1 MVEMISGVTRVGN
14 RTYSPAD
21 GVVVLGDDVE
31 KRLIAA
37 GVAHRVYPVTET
49 ERGVMDDL
57 RGSDGVSDEGQVETL
72 PDTESVTEGAETPD
86 ATPETENDGAEAE
99 REQVDFYDRD
109 YLTVLTNAQLKEI
122 AEGMGIDTSAMR
134 RKADF
139 VEAILNR
146 QAADSGETADDEE
159 PPDLSA
165 EEPVS

>member
-49 ERGVMDDL
+49 ERGVTDDL
-57 RGSDGVSDEGQVETL
+57 RGSGGVSNQGQVETL

-86 ATPETENDGAEAE
+86 ATPETEYDGAEAE
-99 REQVDFYDRD
+99 REQADFYDANS
-109 YLTVLTNAQLKEI
+109 LTALTNVRLKEI
-122 AEGMGIDTSAMR
+122 ADGMGVDTSAMR
-134 RKADF
+134 KKADY

-146 QAADSGETADDEE
+146 QAADSDGTADDEE
-159 PPDLSA
+159 PPNLGA
-165 EEPVS
+165 EEPVT

>member
-21 GVVVLGDDVE
+21 GGVVLGDDVE

-37 GVAHRVYPVTET
+37 GVARYVESA
-49 ERGVMDDL
+49 VMYDL

-86 ATPETENDGAEAE
+86 ATPETENDGAEAD
-99 REQVDFYDRD
+99 REQADFYDRD